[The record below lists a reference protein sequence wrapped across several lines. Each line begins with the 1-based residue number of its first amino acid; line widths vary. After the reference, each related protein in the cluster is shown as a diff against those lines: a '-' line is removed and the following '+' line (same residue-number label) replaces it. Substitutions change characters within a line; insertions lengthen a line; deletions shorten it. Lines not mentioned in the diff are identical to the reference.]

1 MFPLSFISNLWV
13 QSTKAACYAWPPT
26 SSVWSQM
33 WVNSGE
39 PVRDRSPTPGSSGL
53 FRSQNTLGGNPSGL
67 EAFRKPLPR
76 FNYSFNASF
85 ARTLAGWN
93 ANSWAVFLRSCCFPE
108 ESAKYPKH
116 SRPMQADDGEDSQEK
131 ERQTRAHAW
140 PTTPP
145 LLRGSLLL
153 VTAPSEKQEPRG
165 SRQRNA
171 ATSCEWLSVTCECSV
186 VDVERWMYNAI
197 ASNNDKN

>member
-1 MFPLSFISNLWV
+1 MATDIQRLKATLLPL
-13 QSTKAACYAWPPT
+13 
-26 SSVWSQM
+26 SQM

-39 PVRDRSPTPGSSGL
+39 PVRERSWTPGSSGL

-67 EAFRKPLPR
+67 EVFRKPLPR

-93 ANSWAVFLRSCCFPE
+93 ANSWAFFLRSCCFPE

-116 SRPMQADDGEDSQEK
+116 SHPIQADDGEDSQEK
-131 ERQTRAHAW
+131 ERQTQAHAW

-153 VTAPSEKQEPRG
+153 VTAVSEKQEPQG
-165 SRQRNA
+165 SRQRNP

-186 VDVERWMYNAI
+186 VDVERWIYNAI